1 MDKIGEFWTKSEI
14 VLCHIIKQTMGAKI
28 QGRFEGKLDTDS
40 GRVRMPQQL
49 VNRLRTLYAQ
59 CSEDTVTLGEYMISH
74 STTKSE
80 QCLIIWPKVEWEATL
95 EHLQGEDEIAG
106 IFDTARKQIVR
117 KFNNISR
124 ELDIDKTGRFTLP
137 KNLIASVSLN
147 KEIVFVGMGNRIEI
161 WDKAY
166 YDELQMT
173 ENDLDLDELLN
184 PTKNNTTKEE

>member
-1 MDKIGEFWTKSEI
+1 
-14 VLCHIIKQTMGAKI
+14 
-28 QGRFEGKLDTDS
+28 
-40 GRVRMPQQL
+40 
-49 VNRLRTLYAQ
+49 
-59 CSEDTVTLGEYMISH
+59 
-74 STTKSE
+74 
-80 QCLIIWPKVEWEATL
+80 
-95 EHLQGEDEIAG
+95 
-106 IFDTARKQIVR
+106 
-117 KFNNISR
+117 
-124 ELDIDKTGRFTLP
+124 P